1 MQARKRTRGMLAALA
16 GAALMSGAEPPG
28 TNYDESKVK
37 AYALPEPL
45 VCFDGRPVKD
55 TAAWRKARRPEI
67 LAAFETNVYGRVPG
81 GLAANVRS
89 TVRESDGQALG
100 GLATRRQVEIRLFD
114 EEDAPR
120 IGLLLY
126 IPNGAPKPVPAFLG
140 LSYGN
145 QGIGG
150 DPAVIASRDTVSTNA
165 QHAQRW
171 PLEMILKRGYA
182 VATFAGADVEIDRHG
197 SGTDPKKRADGWRL
211 GVRGYAARK
220 AGRDAPADDEWGTLA
235 AWAWGLSRALD
246 YLETDKD
253 IDAKKVAVFGHSRTG
268 KAALWAAAQDERFAL
283 AVSNNSGEGGASLAR
298 RWFGETV
305 KHLPEVWFAKNYRR
319 FADHVDALPVDQHLL
334 IALLAPRPVYVASA
348 TEDTW
353 ADPRGEF
360 LSALRAEP
368 AYRLYGL
375 KGLGVEEPPP
385 PDSPVGDA
393 IRYHIRTGKHDITPY
408 DWEQY
413 LAFADRHFKCTRE

>member
-1 MQARKRTRGMLAALA
+1 MQASKRKRGLLAALA
-16 GAALMSGAEPPG
+16 GAALTAAGAEPPG
-28 TNYDESKVK
+28 TNTDESKVK
-37 AYALPEPL
+37 AYVLPEPL

-55 TAAWRKARRPEI
+55 EAAWRQARRPEI
-67 LAAFETNVYGRVPG
+67 LAAFETNVYGRVPS
-81 GLAANVRS
+81 GLAARVRS
-89 TVRESDGQALG
+89 AVQESDGRALG
-100 GLATRRQVEIRLFD
+100 GLATRRQVELRLFG

-145 QGIGG
+145 QGVSA

-235 AWAWGLSRALD
+235 AWAWGLSHALD
-246 YLETDKD
+246 YLETDRD
-253 IDAKKVAVFGHSRTG
+253 IDARKVAVFGHSRTG

-283 AVSNNSGEGGASLAR
+283 AVSNNSGEGGAALAR

-319 FADHVDALPVDQHLL
+319 FADNVEALPVDQHLL
-334 IALLAPRPVYVASA
+334 LALLAPRPVYVASA

-360 LSALRAEP
+360 LSGVAAGEVFALF
-368 AYRLYGL
+368 GL
-375 KGLGVEEPPP
+375 VGLGTKTWPEANR
-385 PDSPVGDA
+385 A
-393 IRYHIRTGKHDITPY
+393 IGATIGYHLRPGKHDLTAY
-408 DWEQY
+408 DWERY
-413 LAFADRHFKCTRE
+413 LDFADQQLRPGN